1 MIWKVDSLKEKVRTK
16 HMKKLILPIAI
27 TLGCGHARCED
38 EKKDELYPTGLTIV
52 VMDEANKVLDVVKVA
67 DDKKSYEITFN
78 TSESRQKIKVVALGA
93 RIDKE
98 IPKGVFFMGKSKKN
112 LGGFDKVVVTV
123 DEGKVISMEGDG
135 FGAFA
140 LTDEIRKGV
149 IDDLKEAKQAD
160 MTLIEELVDEGEESK
175 SK

>member
-1 MIWKVDSLKEKVRTK
+1 M
-16 HMKKLILPIAI
+16 
-27 TLGCGHARCED
+27 
-38 EKKDELYPTGLTIV
+38 
-52 VMDEANKVLDVVKVA
+52 
-67 DDKKSYEITFN
+67 
-78 TSESRQKIKVVALGA
+78 
-93 RIDKE
+93 
-98 IPKGVFFMGKSKKN
+98 
-112 LGGFDKVVVTV
+112 VTV